1 MDEHEPTT
9 TDEHEPTTMSEH
21 EPTTEDEDEDEENP
35 QNLFRKDPSTVYRQN
50 LKERNRRKYE
60 QYLAKQKGRSKEYRE
75 HVKNEPEKLARQREL
90 AKLRQQKYRQKLKES
105 AAANPSVPKSKPRTR
120 AEADTQRKKWR
131 EAKQR
136 YRQNMP
142 SMKKLWIRRKERE
155 KKREKYEKDS
165 KNRSKSENVFKAKKT
180 LYNITSKARQVLPEE
195 ADKFAHV
202 MKNLVQNS
210 TPRKRQATESLI
222 SPKPKIGKLTNF
234 NDASVNTDETSQI
247 KVQAKKQKSRTT
259 KMKSKP
265 SRSGIKYPKWYKI
278 SSRTERLATKFYFRP
293 DISTP
298 LPQKR
303 YATKHGPGYIMSC
316 TLAVAFSLFKKEHNE
331 K

>member
-75 HVKNEPEKLARQREL
+75 RVKNEPEKLARQREL

-247 KVQAKKQKSRTT
+247 KVQAKKT
-259 KMKSKP
+259 KEQNNK
-265 SRSGIKYPKWYKI
+265 
-278 SSRTERLATKFYFRP
+278 
-293 DISTP
+293 
-298 LPQKR
+298 
-303 YATKHGPGYIMSC
+303 
-316 TLAVAFSLFKKEHNE
+316 NE
-331 K
+331 KQAIKVWHKIP